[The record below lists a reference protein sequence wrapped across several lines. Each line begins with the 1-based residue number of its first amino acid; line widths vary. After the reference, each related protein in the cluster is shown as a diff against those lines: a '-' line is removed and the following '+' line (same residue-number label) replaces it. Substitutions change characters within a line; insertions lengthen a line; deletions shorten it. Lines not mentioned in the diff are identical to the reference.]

1 MKCEIVKLFFKSP
14 LHLGEKEGMMEDSNF
29 IIHSDTLFSGLC
41 YAYRTLYGKDA
52 LETLLEQF
60 KNSPPFLLSSAFPF
74 YKGCLLFPIPLNFR
88 PPEEDVKS
96 YKKLQLIPKE
106 LWEKVCSDKALRKD
120 GYEFVQD
127 KKVFLP
133 KNWVR
138 ILSERE
144 KEYPIW
150 EEREIQ
156 RVSLDSITSS
166 SNLFNFREVVFKK
179 DSGLFFLL
187 DWRNTS
193 FANRIKAAI
202 RLLGEE
208 GIGGDRG
215 SGKGVFNPEF
225 GELEIS
231 DLKGDD
237 YLLLSLF
244 FPSKAEIQGFDGIY
258 NFKMRGGFVYSFD
271 NTTRRKKYVRML
283 TEGSVIKGERPL
295 GSLENITPDGF
306 TEHNVYRYG
315 YAFSMLI
322 GG

>member
-1 MKCEIVKLFFKSP
+1 MKFEIVRLFFKSP

-52 LETLLEQF
+52 LETLLKQF

-74 YKGCLLFPIPLNFR
+74 YKRHLLFPVPLNFR
-88 PPEEDVKS
+88 PTEEDFKS

-106 LWEKVCSDKALRKD
+106 RWEEVCSGKPLKKD

-127 KKVFLP
+127 KKVLLP
-133 KNWVR
+133 ADEIEGLK
-138 ILSERE
+138 E
-144 KEYPIW
+144 KDYPIW

-156 RVSLDSITSS
+156 RVSMDSITSS
-166 SNLFNFREVVFKK
+166 SNLFNFREVAFRK
-179 DSGLFFLL
+179 DSGLFYIL
-187 DWRNTS
+187 DWRDTS
-193 FANRIKAAI
+193 FASRIKAAI
-202 RLLGEE
+202 RLLGED

-225 GELEIS
+225 GELKIMDSE
-231 DLKGDD
+231 GED
-237 YLLLSLF
+237 YQLLSLF
-244 FPSKAEIQGFDGIY
+244 FPSEGETQDFNGIY
-258 NFKMRGGFVYSFD
+258 NFKVRGGFIYSFD
-271 NTTRRKKYVRML
+271 NTVRRKKYIRML
-283 TEGSVIKGERPL
+283 TEGSIIKGRRPI
-295 GSLENITPDGF
+295 GSFVDITPVNF

-315 YAFSMLI
+315 YAFSIPI

>member
-52 LETLLEQF
+52 LETLLKQF
-60 KNSPPFLLSSAFPF
+60 KNNPPLLLSSAFPF
-74 YKGCLLFPIPLNFR
+74 FKGYLLFPVPLNFR
-88 PPEEDVKS
+88 PPEGDFKS
-96 YKKLQLIPKE
+96 YKKLQLIPKK
-106 LWEKVCSDKALRKD
+106 LWEEVCSGKPLRKD
-120 GYEFVQD
+120 GYDFVQD
-127 KKVFLP
+127 KKVLLP
-133 KNWVR
+133 ANEIEGLK
-138 ILSERE
+138 ERD
-144 KEYPIW
+144 YLIW

-156 RVSLDSITSS
+156 RVSLDSLTSS
-166 SNLFNFREVVFKK
+166 SNLFNFREVIFKK

-187 DWRNTS
+187 DWRDTS

-202 RLLGEE
+202 RLLGED

-215 SGKGVFNPEF
+215 SGKGVFTPEF

-244 FPSKAEIQGFDGIY
+244 FPSEGEMQGFDGIY
-258 NFKMRGGFVYSFD
+258 NFKVRGGFIYSFD
-271 NTTRRKKYVRML
+271 NSTRRKKYVRML
-283 TEGSVIKGERPL
+283 TEGSVIKGKRPV

-306 TEHNVYRYG
+306 TEHDVYRYG
-315 YAFSMLI
+315 YAFSIPI